1 MRVTNK
7 FTRVF
12 AGLLAWSCIVS
23 ISSAQLIYINLNSN
37 GSGANTNTYGTTWDS
52 ANQTVSSWGYYSD
65 YQFQLQSPSSLTLNN
80 FYVQISASLRQLTP
94 VDGTGILGAA
104 WFSGAIT
111 DNPSYSSAI
120 ATATM
125 NTALLSSDRAAF
137 STLLMGP
144 GAFSPSQSITSS
156 PSTYFI
162 RIWAN
167 GSNSNRGIELELVSN
182 ADITY
187 NPSGSSMTMINWNGS
202 SYVPTSTFTP
212 VGYAGPSIAPE
223 PSQMATSIVLLF
235 GIAGYAFL
243 KRRRSAKAA
252 ASAAV

>member
-12 AGLLAWSCIVS
+12 AGLLAWFCIVS
-23 ISSAQLIYINLNSN
+23 ISSAQLIYVNLNSN
-37 GSGANTNTYGTTWDS
+37 GTGASTFTYGTTWDS
-52 ANQTVSSWGYYSD
+52 ANQTVSSWGSSYTD

-80 FYVQISASLRQLTP
+80 FYVQISASLRNLTP

-111 DNPSYSSAI
+111 ANPSYSSAI

-156 PSTYFI
+156 PSAYFI
-162 RIWAN
+162 RVWAN

-243 KRRRSAKAA
+243 KRRKSAKAW
-252 ASAAV
+252 S